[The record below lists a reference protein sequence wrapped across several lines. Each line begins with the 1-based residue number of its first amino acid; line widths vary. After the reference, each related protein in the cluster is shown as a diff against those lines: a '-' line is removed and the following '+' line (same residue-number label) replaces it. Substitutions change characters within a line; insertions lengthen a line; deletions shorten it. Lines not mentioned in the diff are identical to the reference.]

1 MAMQE
6 VIVREARPEDVEAI
20 ADITYRGWDG
30 VTIGEALEQRHG
42 VRGGKTWRERKRA
55 EIVADFRRRPHE
67 FFVAEIDGRVV
78 GYASYW
84 FVEADETG
92 HVGNNCVD
100 PDFRGR
106 GIGTALIGRVIER
119 LRELGARIAVVT
131 TLEHDLP
138 ARRVYEKHGFKLLLK
153 SVYYSMEL

>member
-1 MAMQE
+1 MADF
-6 VIVREARPEDVEAI
+6 IVREARPEDVEAI

-30 VTIGEALEQRHG
+30 VTIGEALEKRHG
-42 VRGGKTWRERKRA
+42 KLGDRTWRERKRD
-55 EIVADFRRRPHE
+55 EIVAQFERRPQE
-67 FFVAEIDGRVV
+67 FFVAELDGRVV

-84 FVEADETG
+84 YEEERRLG

-106 GIGTALIGRVIER
+106 GIGTALIGRVLER
-119 LRELGARIAVVT
+119 LRELGARVAMVT

-153 SVYYSMEL
+153 SVFYSMDL